1 MENVALTYKSMS
13 GWVYGWP
20 FANSWGMGHAKSD
33 SHWLL
38 HRRKAKHN
46 LPFGLHAILF
56 FRGMCYI
63 CPGHRGCLWGK
74 TAKWLW
80 SQCPWNTTVPIHY
93 PEAVCTGIC
102 NQVIGDW
109 KSAGNSSRGSL
120 IRGPS
125 IQRTYVDMTGGE
137 QMEGQY
143 IPQGRDK
150 SRRIREALAFSH
162 RDWVWRSSSRVGTGV
177 SGWGFGQIRQTDRGR
192 C

>member
-1 MENVALTYKSMS
+1 MRRGPCQIWFPLTFTQKESQAQFTLWVACNIVFQGNVLYLS
-13 GWVYGWP
+13 WP
-20 FANSWGMGHAKSD
+20 QRLS
-33 SHWLL
+33 L
-38 HRRKAKHN
+38 
-46 LPFGLHAILF
+46 
-56 FRGMCYI
+56 
-63 CPGHRGCLWGK
+63 GK

-93 PEAVCTGIC
+93 PEAVCTRIC

-120 IRGPS
+120 IRGRS
-125 IQRTYVDMTGGE
+125 IQRTYVDMAGGE

-143 IPQGRDK
+143 ISRGRDK

-162 RDWVWRSSSRVGTGV
+162 RDWVWRSSSRVGMGV
-177 SGWGFGQIRQTDRGR
+177 SGWGFGQIRQTDWGR